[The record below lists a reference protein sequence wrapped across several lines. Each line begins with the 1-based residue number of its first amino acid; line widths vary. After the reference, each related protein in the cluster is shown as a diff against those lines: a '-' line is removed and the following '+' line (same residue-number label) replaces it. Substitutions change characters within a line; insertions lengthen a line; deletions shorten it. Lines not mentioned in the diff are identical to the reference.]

1 MLQTVLRGVF
11 VRRLSCVLVSTS
23 PPMCGAAAVV
33 IGALRR
39 VPMKYWVMDLN
50 PDQMI
55 ALGRIKAT
63 SLPARIFNR
72 LNRAV
77 LARADHVVALED
89 AVVVEF
95 MFVNPHARLRFT
107 WVDAEGAEGEWE
119 GELSGSNELVR
130 SRIYPDLVAPGDRIT
145 VKGYPHE
152 SVPRNMRLSSV
163 VLPDGREVPLP

>member
-1 MLQTVLRGVF
+1 MKKTTVSALAA
-11 VRRLSCVLVSTS
+11 LSLGSALAFAHHGGS
-23 PPMCGAAAVV
+23 MYPRDREVV
-33 IGALRR
+33 
-39 VPMKYWVMDLN
+39 
-50 PDQMI
+50 
-55 ALGRIKAT
+55 
-63 SLPARIFNR
+63 
-72 LNRAV
+72 
-77 LARADHVVALED
+77 LED

-107 WVDAEGAEGEWE
+107 WVDEAGSEGEWE